1 MGKEEAVL
9 VRGWAGKSPVL
20 WSGEKKARKE
30 GVGRQSR

>member
-1 MGKEEAVL
+1 MGKEEAIL

-30 GVGRQSR
+30 GVGRQPR